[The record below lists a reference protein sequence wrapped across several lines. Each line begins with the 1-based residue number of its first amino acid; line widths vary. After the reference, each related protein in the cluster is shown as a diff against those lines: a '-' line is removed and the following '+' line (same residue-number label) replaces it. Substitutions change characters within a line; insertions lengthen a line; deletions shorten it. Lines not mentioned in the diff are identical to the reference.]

1 VRPDVGVRRDIASWS
16 SDAPEC
22 GGAILVLVSW
32 QQVAVFS
39 VALMLT
45 AGCAEHLRSMDHA
58 ASWSTGVLFW
68 PPPIATATWIA
79 EPSAASTLGDAA
91 RLIDGTLRHAG
102 HAEQRWFPI
111 GARYEHGF
119 AVTTRLER
127 IDEAGASNAAI
138 ERWLSQYPDAASLRW
153 LAGSADPYLPGPGRY
168 RVMLVA
174 FTDLAA
180 SLPGRPQRWDEST
193 AMEGPELRATELP
206 LKRRAPADY
215 RVCLYIYEYEAKAA
229 DGAGRL
235 VSPDTNLPASAHPER
250 SGLSPLIPQ
259 RR

>member
-1 VRPDVGVRRDIASWS
+1 
-16 SDAPEC
+16 
-22 GGAILVLVSW
+22 VSW

-39 VALMLT
+39 VALTLT

-68 PPPIATATWIA
+68 PPPTATATWIA
-79 EPSAASTLGDAA
+79 EPSASSTPGDAE
-91 RLIDGTLRHAG
+91 RLIEGALRHAG
-102 HAEQRWFPI
+102 YAEQRWFPI

-127 IDEAGASNAAI
+127 IDEEGQPKSAI
-138 ERWLSQYPDAASLRW
+138 ERWLSQYPDPASMLW
-153 LAGSADPYLPGPGRY
+153 LAGSAEPYLPGPGRY

-180 SLPGRPQRWDEST
+180 PFAGRPQRWDEST
-193 AMEGPELRATELP
+193 AMEGPELRGTDFP

-215 RVCLYIYEYEAKAA
+215 RVCVYIYEYEAKSA

-235 VSPDTNLPASAHPER
+235 VSQDADIRAAARLEK
-250 SGLSPLIPQ
+250 SGLLFFAPQ
-259 RR
+259 RP